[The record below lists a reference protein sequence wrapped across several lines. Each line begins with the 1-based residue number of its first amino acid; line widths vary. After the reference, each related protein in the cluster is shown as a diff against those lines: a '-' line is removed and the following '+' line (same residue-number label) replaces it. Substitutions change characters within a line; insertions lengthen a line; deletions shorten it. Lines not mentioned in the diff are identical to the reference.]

1 MCTERAKIRT
11 KGSLRVKV
19 EKKEEDAHSC
29 QSKKNYTK
37 EKEKRTSKRARN
49 TQKNSLNIF
58 WLFLSQ
64 LTKSRT
70 YIAQNLIDFVLFFI
84 WIVYRGGHQ

>member
-37 EKEKRTSKRARN
+37 EKEKEQAN
-49 TQKNSLNIF
+49 
-58 WLFLSQ
+58 
-64 LTKSRT
+64 
-70 YIAQNLIDFVLFFI
+70 AQEIHKKIL
-84 WIVYRGGHQ
+84 